1 MRGDILKTI
10 FKYIR
15 PYFKECVLSPLFK
28 LFEALFEL
36 FVPLVIAAVIDSGIY
51 GKDSSYVIK
60 MCLVLVLLGAAGL
73 AFSVT
78 AQFFA
83 AKASVGLS
91 RNLRQALFS
100 HIQKFSYKDIDK
112 VGTPTMINRI
122 TSDVNLIQNGV
133 NLGLRLLLRSPFIVF
148 GSVIMAFTID
158 FKSALVFVGV
168 VPPLF
173 IVVYAIMFVTVP
185 LYKKVQNLLDH
196 ILLKTRENLI
206 GTRVIRSFCTE
217 KDEAAKLISSNEENS
232 SLQQYVGK
240 ISSLLNPLTF
250 AIINVAVIIL
260 IYVGGLRVNSGSI
273 SQGGVVALY
282 NYMSQILVELIKLA
296 NLIVTIAKAISSSG
310 RVQEVLDIEPS
321 LKDGKAKITLNENTP
336 VAEFKNVSFSYNDGG
351 QSALSDISFSVNKG
365 ETVGI
370 IGGTGS
376 GKTTLVNLLPRF
388 YDASEGCINIFGTD
402 VREYPKEQLR
412 ELFGIVPQKSVLFHG
427 SIRENIRWGKND
439 ATDEEIFDALKLAQA
454 ESVVKSKKGGL
465 DYIVEQGGSNFS
477 GGQKQR
483 LAIARAL
490 VRNPRI
496 LILDDSSSALDFAT
510 DSALRKAVKTLK
522 FGATFIVSQRV
533 SSVMH
538 ADKIIVLHDGNSV
551 GIGTHET
558 LLSSCEIYKEIYD
571 SQLGK
576 EDDNE
581 Q

>member
-10 FKYIR
+10 LKYIR
-15 PYFKECVLSPLFK
+15 PYFTECLLSPLFK

-36 FVPLVIAAVIDSGIY
+36 FVPLVIAAVIDNGIY
-51 GKDSSYVIK
+51 GKDSSYIIK
-60 MCLVLVLLGAAGL
+60 MCLFLVLLGAAGL
-73 AFSVT
+73 IFSVT

-83 AKASVGLS
+83 AKASVGLAQ
-91 RNLRQALFS
+91 NLRQAIFS

-133 NLGLRLLLRSPFIVF
+133 NLALRLLLRSPFIVF

-185 LYKKVQNLLDH
+185 LYKKGQKLLDH
-196 ILLKTRENLI
+196 ILLKTRESLI

-217 KDEAAKLISSNEENS
+217 KDETAKLISSNEENS
-232 SLQQYVGK
+232 SLQQYVGR
-240 ISSLLNPLTF
+240 ISSLLNPLTY
-250 AIINVAVIIL
+250 AIINIALIIL

-273 SQGGVVALY
+273 SQGSVVALY

-296 NLIVTIAKAISSSG
+296 NLIVTISKAISSSG
-310 RVQEVLDIEPS
+310 RVQEIFDIEPS
-321 LKDGKAKITLNENTP
+321 QKEVSDCVTLNKNASI
-336 VAEFKNVSFSYNDGG
+336 AEFENVSFSYNDNGHN
-351 QSALSDISFSVNKG
+351 ALSGISFSVNKG

-388 YDASEGCINIFGTD
+388 YDATEGSIRIFGTD
-402 VREYPKEQLR
+402 VRKYSKEQLR
-412 ELFGIVPQKSVLFHG
+412 EMFGIVPQKSVLFHG

-439 ATDEEIFDALKLAQA
+439 ATDEEIFNALKLAQA
-454 ESVVKSKKGGL
+454 ESVVKSKKEGL
-465 DYIVEQGGSNFS
+465 NHIVEQGGANFS

-490 VRNPRI
+490 VRKPEI
-496 LILDDSSSALDFAT
+496 LILDDSASALDFAT
-510 DSALRKAVKTLK
+510 DSALRKAVKSLK

-538 ADKIIVLHDGNSV
+538 ADKIIVLHDGNAV
-551 GIGTHET
+551 GIGTHEK
-558 LLSSCEIYKEIYD
+558 LLSNCEIYKEIYD

>member
-10 FKYIR
+10 FKYIK
-15 PYFKECVLSPLFK
+15 PYFKECILSPLFK

-36 FVPLVIAAVIDSGIY
+36 FVPLVIAAVIDNGIY

-60 MCLVLVLLGAAGL
+60 MCLFLVLLGAAGL

-91 RNLRQALFS
+91 KNLRHAIFS
-100 HIQKFSYKDIDK
+100 HIQKFSYKDIDN

-173 IVVYAIMFVTVP
+173 IVVYAIMFATVP
-185 LYKKVQNLLDH
+185 LYKKVQKLLDH

-217 KDEAAKLISSNEENS
+217 KDETAMLTISNEENS
-232 SLQQYVGK
+232 SLQQHVGR
-240 ISSLLNPLTF
+240 ISSLLNPLTYS
-250 AIINVAVIIL
+250 IINVAVIIL
-260 IYVGGLRVNSGSI
+260 IYVGGLRVNSGAI
-273 SQGGVVALY
+273 SQGSVVALY

-310 RVQEVLDIEPS
+310 RVQEILDIEPS
-321 LKDGKAKITLNENTP
+321 QKDGNTTVTINENAP
-336 VAEFKNVSFSYNDGG
+336 IAELENVSFSYNDNG
-351 QSALSDISFSVNKG
+351 QNALSTINLTVNKG

-376 GKTTLVNLLPRF
+376 GKTTLVNLLPRL
-388 YDASEGCINIFGTD
+388 YDASEGSVRIFGSD
-402 VREYPKEQLR
+402 VRDYPREQLR
-412 ELFGIVPQKSVLFHG
+412 EMFGIVPQKSVLFHG
-427 SIRENIRWGKND
+427 SIRDNIRWGKND
-439 ATDEEIFDALKLAQA
+439 ATDEEIYDALKLAQA
-454 ESVVKSKKGGL
+454 ESVVKNKKDGL
-465 DYIVEQGGSNFS
+465 DHIVEQGGSNFS

-490 VRNPRI
+490 VRKPQI
-496 LILDDSSSALDFAT
+496 LILDDSASALDFAT
-510 DSALRKAVKTLK
+510 DRALRKSIKSLD

-538 ADKIIVLHDGNSV
+538 ADKIIVLHDGLIV
-551 GIGTHET
+551 GMGTHEA
-558 LLSSCEIYKEIYD
+558 LLSDCEIYREIYD
-571 SQLGK
+571 SQIGK
-576 EDDNE
+576 EDENE